1 MRKPVKTN
9 LVLEEGIEALL
20 AALKVDKIADACR
33 ILFINGD
40 KLSLSAQLE
49 QIGLVNIIGPSEG
62 NIEGADLIAAQAKLQ
77 LNSIGKQVMPRMM
90 NDFSESIVAASV
102 EIASIQNEEERQ
114 SIMTAKIMEK
124 AKGDGSKEFFKQIT
138 PYIGG
143 AIKPLSEFM
152 VGGLYKFLYD
162 KYRDQSQMIPRF
174 SDVVASLRRL
184 GLASPFLSLA
194 LCPSCNNYEFIFSRS
209 ARSTTTCPK
218 CGFTWP
224 ILIVHELTPEF
235 AALKRNNND
244 LPVFISAYLKS
255 KLPYPVSVSPNAEF
269 NMKTGKIEVDVFIPD
284 TRTGIECKNYINNI
298 TVADSTINTEVGKVC
313 KQIGNYLSIG
323 LKRVIVVTN
332 FAEADANKF
341 RVALKNQT
349 AGIKGLEELYVLG
362 SDINA
367 FSQFLDKECEK
378 IENTVNVKIQKE
390 LDNRVAKQL
399 AIKVENQTSK
409 KRKKKGTD

>member
-1 MRKPVKTN
+1 MRKPIKTN
-9 LVLEEGIEALL
+9 LSLEEGIEPLL
-20 AALKVDKIADACR
+20 AALKVEKIADACR
-33 ILFINGD
+33 VLFVNGD
-40 KLSLSAQLE
+40 TLSLSAPLE
-49 QIGLVNIIGPSEG
+49 QIGLVNILGSSEG
-62 NIEGADLIAAQAKLQ
+62 NTEGAELIVAQAKLQ
-77 LNSIGKQVMPRMM
+77 LNNIGKQVMPRMI
-90 NDFSESIVAASV
+90 NDFSESIVSASV
-102 EIASIQNEEERQ
+102 EIASIQSEEERQ

-124 AKGDGSKEFFKQIT
+124 AKGEGSKEFFKQMT

-174 SDVVASLRRL
+174 SDVVTSLRRL

-209 ARSTTTCPK
+209 ARSTPTCPK
-218 CGFTWP
+218 CGFNWP
-224 ILIVHELTPEF
+224 IIIVHELTPEF

-269 NMKTGKIEVDVFIPD
+269 NMKTGKVEVDVFIPD
-284 TRTGIECKNYINNI
+284 TRTGIECKSYINNI
-298 TVADSTINTEVGKVC
+298 AVTDSTINAEVGKIR
-313 KQIGNYLSIG
+313 KQIDNYLSLG
-323 LKRVIVVTN
+323 LKRIVIVTN
-332 FAEADANKF
+332 FAETDANKF
-341 RVALKNQT
+341 RVTLQNQT
-349 AGIKGLEELYVLG
+349 VGIKGLEELYVLG

-399 AIKVENQTSK
+399 AIKVENRKSK